1 MTIEQNLNGKLDR
14 LDQIDGELEV
24 WLKKLEANKTN
35 EQRTV
40 KEIIEEISMALIRI
54 SNLEEKQNYT
64 VSVNDGD
71 ESTEKEISSLEE
83 AKILADAV
91 NKHDIYE
98 LLILLGYDD
107 LLA

>member
-1 MTIEQNLNGKLDR
+1 MLRRLN
-14 LDQIDGELEV
+14 QMDGELKKL
-24 WLKKLEANKTN
+24 LKKLGVNN
-35 EQRTV
+35 MDEQRTI
-40 KEIIEEISMALIRI
+40 KEIIEEINMALLRI

-64 VSVNDGD
+64 VSVNNGD
-71 ESTEKEISSLEE
+71 KTTEKEISSLEE

>member
-1 MTIEQNLNGKLDR
+1 MIIEQKLNEKLER
-14 LDQIDGELEV
+14 LDQMNGELEV
-24 WLKKLEANKTN
+24 WLKKIGVKNMD

-40 KEIIEEISMALIRI
+40 KEIIEEISMALLRI

-64 VSVNDGD
+64 VSVNNGD
-71 ESTEKEISSLEE
+71 KTTEKEVSSLEE

>member
-1 MTIEQNLNGKLDR
+1 MD
-14 LDQIDGELEV
+14 
-24 WLKKLEANKTN
+24 

-54 SNLEEKQNYT
+54 SNLEEKQNHT

-71 ESTEKEISSLEE
+71 ETTEKEISSLDE

-91 NKHDIYE
+91 NKHDIHE
-98 LLILLGYDD
+98 LLVLLGYDD